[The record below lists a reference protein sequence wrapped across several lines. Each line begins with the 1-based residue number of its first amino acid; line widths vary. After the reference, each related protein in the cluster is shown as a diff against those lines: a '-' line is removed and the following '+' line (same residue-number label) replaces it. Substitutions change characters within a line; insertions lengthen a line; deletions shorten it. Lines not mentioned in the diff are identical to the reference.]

1 MSDPSLKKDAL
12 NHRISI
18 SLHAAMLEVCT
29 RHSDLMI
36 FREKRQTQI
45 NFSWKEPSQN
55 IISTIN
61 IPVEI
66 FKIKNIYIKEKLF

>member
-12 NHRISI
+12 NERISI

-36 FREKRQTQI
+36 FREKRQIQV
-45 NFSWKEPSQN
+45 NFSWKESSQN
-55 IISTIN
+55 IIPTIN
-61 IPVEI
+61 ISAEI
-66 FKIKNIYIKEKLF
+66 IKIKNIYR

>member
-12 NHRISI
+12 NERISI

-36 FREKRQTQI
+36 FQEKRQNKI

-55 IISTIN
+55 IILTIN

-66 FKIKNIYIKEKLF
+66 IKIKNIYREAKSF